1 MPRYAC
7 VEQHSEEDCG
17 AACLATVARQY
28 GKRLPLSRIREL
40 VGTGQDGTT
49 LLGLRRGADALGF
62 QARAVRANAQLI
74 EQLEA
79 IPLPAICHWNGKHW
93 VVLHGRRGRQWVIA
107 DPAVGVR
114 FLSREQLLQ
123 NWTNGVMLLLQPDQ
137 ERLEE
142 QQEAPR
148 NSFGR
153 FLQQVLPYRG
163 LVLQVLAINAVI
175 GLLALTTPLLMQ
187 FLTDDVLVRRDSQL
201 LASLGL
207 GMLLLFVFRAL
218 MELIQ
223 GQLVSHFSQRLL
235 LATVMQYGHKLLRLP
250 IAWFDSH
257 RSGEVVSRI
266 GDVSRI
272 NQIVGQLVISLPSS
286 LFIAVISLMV
296 MLQYSQALTV
306 ASLLAFGV
314 ASVVG
319 LIYVPSLQQMTRR
332 MIVESADN
340 QGFLV
345 ETVRGARVL
354 KTTEALPQ
362 AWEEYQSNFGRISN
376 LSWRMQRLGLFSST
390 TNSLL
395 SNLTTLGLLWY
406 GSSFVIAG
414 QLSIGQLLAFN
425 GFSINVLG
433 FLETLIG
440 FTDEFIT
447 AQVVFRRLAEVLDAD
462 VEDAGAAQKP
472 AVLLPR
478 GCALSCNHVSFH
490 HPGRVELMDDLC
502 LTIPGGRC
510 TALIGESGCGKSTLV
525 KMLAGLYFPQAGT
538 IHYGPYGLRDLSLE
552 CLRQQVALVPQEAE
566 FFNRSILANFRFA
579 YPGMDFED
587 VVAACQLAMADDFIR
602 DLPDGYQTVLG
613 EFGANLSGGQR
624 QRLAIARAL
633 VSDPEVLLLDE
644 STAALDPVMEQ
655 RLLDRLLAHRSSRT
669 TLMVS
674 HRPSVISR
682 CDWVVLLRNGRVAFQ
697 GVPGEM
703 GKVADLV
710 PYLPAA

>member
-62 QARAVRANAQLI
+62 QARAVRANAQLL
-74 EQLEA
+74 ERLEA
-79 IPLPAICHWNGKHW
+79 IPLPAICHWNGNHW

-142 QQEAPR
+142 QQEAPH

-250 IAWFDSH
+250 IAWFDNH

-314 ASVVG
+314 VSVVG
-319 LIYVPSLQQMTRR
+319 LMYVPSLQQMTRR

-478 GCALSCNHVSFH
+478 GCSLSCNHVSFH

-579 YPGMDFED
+579 YPGMDFEA

-674 HRPSVISR
+674 HRPSVIIR